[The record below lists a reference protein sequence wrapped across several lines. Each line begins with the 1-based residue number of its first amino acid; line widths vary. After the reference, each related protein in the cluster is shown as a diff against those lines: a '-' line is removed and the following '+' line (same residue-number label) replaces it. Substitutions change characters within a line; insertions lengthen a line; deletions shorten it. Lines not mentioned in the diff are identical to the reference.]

1 MCAAW
6 LRQANTCAE
15 CAGAMQGLHVRRVTA
30 ETADQTTRC
39 SAALTF
45 DTLNCPFLA
54 ASASFTRS
62 TDTIAGLAGARG
74 GLEDDKLRSR
84 GGDGKAAVFWI
95 DATSSGDD
103 QGCLLAK
110 SEVLAWTRPL
120 G

>member
-15 CAGAMQGLHVRRVTA
+15 CAGAIQGLHVRRVTA

-62 TDTIAGLAGARG
+62 TDTMLDLPE
-74 GLEDDKLRSR
+74 LEADSR
-84 GGDGKAAVFWI
+84 TTSSAAAV
-95 DATSSGDD
+95 ATERQQSSG
-103 QGCLLAK
+103 
-110 SEVLAWTRPL
+110 
-120 G
+120 

>member
-39 SAALTF
+39 STALTF

-62 TDTIAGLAGARG
+62 TDTMLDLPE
-74 GLEDDKLRSR
+74 LEADSR
-84 GGDGKAAVFWI
+84 TTSSAAAV
-95 DATSSGDD
+95 ATERQQSSG
-103 QGCLLAK
+103 
-110 SEVLAWTRPL
+110 
-120 G
+120 